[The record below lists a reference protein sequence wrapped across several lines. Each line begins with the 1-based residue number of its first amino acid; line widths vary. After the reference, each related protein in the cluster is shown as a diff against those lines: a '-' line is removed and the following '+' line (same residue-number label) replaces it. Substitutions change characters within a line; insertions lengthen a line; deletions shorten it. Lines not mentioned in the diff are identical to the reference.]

1 MKLTP
6 EQIEQ
11 TANYMADSLE
21 DHLDIVFW
29 DSLIYMLT
37 NEFNIEYE
45 CVEDISDE
53 DIEAIIN
60 KTRLLFAPEEIKLKM
75 IHYEKEKIK

>member
-37 NEFNIEYE
+37 NEFDIEYE
-45 CVEDISDE
+45 CVEDVSDE

-60 KTRLLFAPEEIKLKM
+60 ETRLMFAPKNDSL
-75 IHYEKEKIK
+75 

>member
-6 EQIEQ
+6 EQIAQ

-37 NEFNIEYE
+37 NEFDIEYE

-60 KTRLLFAPEEIKLKM
+60 ETRLMFAPKNDSL
-75 IHYEKEKIK
+75 

>member
-37 NEFNIEYE
+37 NEFDIEYE

-60 KTRLLFAPEEIKLKM
+60 ETRLMFAPKNDSL
-75 IHYEKEKIK
+75 

>member
-6 EQIEQ
+6 EEIEQ
-11 TANYMADSLE
+11 TANYMADSLD
-21 DHLDIVFW
+21 DHLDIVFL

-37 NEFNIEYE
+37 NEFDIEYE

>member
-37 NEFNIEYE
+37 N
-45 CVEDISDE
+45 DSKS
-53 DIEAIIN
+53 IIN
-60 KTRLLFAPEEIKLKM
+60 FIKKNF
-75 IHYEKEKIK
+75 KINKNGLNQ

>member
-37 NEFNIEYE
+37 NEFDIEYE

-60 KTRLLFAPEEIKLKM
+60 EVRLMFASKNDSL
-75 IHYEKEKIK
+75 